1 MLYQI
6 ALGSSL
12 MTGTILLAGGTAWLL
27 ETIIQKHEAWFL
39 REPRRT
45 KLMLA
50 VMCMSLWSL
59 ATITAGVWLWATT
72 FYHLHAFPTL
82 EESIYFTLVSFTT
95 LGYGDVLLPKD
106 LRILGALAGVNG
118 MLSIGVL
125 TAMIID
131 TIRVLRQMQG
141 RAQTPP
147 EG

>member
-95 LGYGDVLLPKD
+95 LGYGDVLLPKEI
-106 LRILGALAGVNG
+106 RILGGLVAVNG
-118 MLSIGVL
+118 MLNIGVL
-125 TAMIID
+125 TALLIE
-131 TIRVLRQMQG
+131 TIRSLHSKQSQQSG
-141 RAQTPP
+141 Q
-147 EG
+147 

>member
-95 LGYGDVLLPKD
+95 LGYGDVLLPKG
-106 LRILGALAGVNG
+106 LRVLGALAALNG
-118 MLSIGVL
+118 ILNIGVL
-125 TAMIID
+125 TAVMID
-131 TIRVLRQMQG
+131 SIRVLRQKYG
-141 RAQTPP
+141 IRAP
-147 EG
+147 